1 MAEPKTASLSYEAV
15 ESTTKRKNAPSG
27 QRPHKDVVL
36 FPAKRKKA
44 ENALTDVM
52 ENIPLAGWMVR
63 RHLDAVSKF
72 YVDVD
77 ARIDKATR
85 DRIEALFRWAGLA
98 KNFDAARRH
107 SVDEA
112 FRLFELNKIID
123 GDSLM
128 VKINRKT
135 SPRYGAIQLVEGSR
149 IARPTDLPPNLA
161 RMLQNG
167 EKLISDHGLELDE
180 FGGVKSYIVCKYN
193 KNKRNLA
200 FDKRIFSRDA
210 IYSGYFE
217 EYSQT
222 RGISPLLSAVNEL
235 LDIKESKEAILLK
248 IKLHAI
254 FGIAFVKD
262 AIDGIGDGLP
272 SAARAVEDEDA
283 GYEDENT
290 ADVAREVDLTGG
302 PFTLNLLEGEKAETI
317 ESNTPPE
324 SVKAYTELAIRSALL
339 ALDIP
344 YSFFD
349 GSGTNFAKVIAD
361 RKMYEIAAEAKMEKN
376 LAAYEEYVDWKLR
389 LWTQDGTL
397 PMPYEE
403 IRDHVH
409 VRPYPSPWLDKAS
422 EIEAEERAISLG
434 IKSIPQLA
442 RERGVDPFEVLEQQ
456 SEFLKRANELNVPIY
471 VGHPGARSER
481 DNRLDNEIRTDEA
494 EEGDETDEE

>member
-1 MAEPKTASLSYEAV
+1 M
-15 ESTTKRKNAPSG
+15 
-27 QRPHKDVVL
+27 
-36 FPAKRKKA
+36 
-44 ENALTDVM
+44 
-52 ENIPLAGWMVR
+52 
-63 RHLDAVSKF
+63 
-72 YVDVD
+72 
-77 ARIDKATR
+77 
-85 DRIEALFRWAGLA
+85 
-98 KNFDAARRH
+98 
-107 SVDEA
+107 
-112 FRLFELNKIID
+112 
-123 GDSLM
+123 
-128 VKINRKT
+128 
-135 SPRYGAIQLVEGSR
+135 
-149 IARPTDLPPNLA
+149 LP
-161 RMLQNG
+161 NG
-167 EKLISDHGLELDE
+167 EKFISDHGLELDE

-193 KNKRNLA
+193 KNKRNLL
-200 FDKRIFSRDA
+200 FDKRIFARDA

-222 RGISPLLSAVNEL
+222 RGISPLLAAVNEL

-302 PFTLNLLEGEKAETI
+302 PFTLNLLEGEKADTI

-349 GSGTNFAKVIAD
+349 GTGTNFAKVIAD

-376 LAAYEEYVDWKLR
+376 LAAYEEYVDWKLWM
-389 LWTQDGTL
+389 WTQDGTL

-403 IRDHVH
+403 IRDYVH

-422 EIEAEERAISLG
+422 EIDAEERAISLG

-456 SEFLKRANELNVPIY
+456 SEFLKRANELKVPIY
-471 VGHPGARSER
+471 VGHPGSRSER
-481 DNRLDNEIRTDEA
+481 DNRLDNEIRADEA
-494 EEGDETDEE
+494 EGEDEPDEE

>member
-15 ESTTKRKNAPSG
+15 DNTTKRKNAPSG

-77 ARIDKATR
+77 SKVDKGTR

-98 KNFDAARRH
+98 RNFDAARRH

-149 IARPTDLPPNLA
+149 IARPTDLPASLA
-161 RMLQNG
+161 RMLPNG
-167 EKLISDHGLELDE
+167 EKFISDHGLELDE
-180 FGGVKSYIVCKYN
+180 FGGVKSYIVCKFN
-193 KNKRNLA
+193 KNKRNLL
-200 FDKRIFSRDA
+200 FDKRIFARDA

-222 RGISPLLSAVNEL
+222 RGISPLLAAVNEL

-272 SAARAVEDEDA
+272 SAARSVEDEDA

-302 PFTLNLLEGEKAETI
+302 PFTLNLLEGEKADTI

-349 GSGTNFAKVIAD
+349 GTGTNFAKVIAD

-376 LAAYEEYVDWKLR
+376 LAAYEEYVDWKLWM
-389 LWTQDGTL
+389 WTQDGTL

-403 IRDHVH
+403 IRDYVH

-471 VGHPGARSER
+471 VGHPGSRSER
-481 DNRLDNEIRTDEA
+481 DNRLDNEIRADEA
-494 EEGDETDEE
+494 EGEDEPDEE